1 MDKSIKTSIMITT
14 KHRPGIIFLLL
25 LLCIAIPLTSFSQS
39 LEEKFDT
46 LLQER
51 YKPDGS
57 GATVLVAKQGK
68 IIYHKAF
75 GLANIELEV
84 PMKPSNVFE
93 IGSITKQFTS
103 VAILMLMEQ
112 GKLTIED
119 EITKFI
125 PDYPTHGKKIT
136 IHHLLN
142 HTSGIKSYTSM
153 NLSEIAAKD
162 MTPTELINYFKNEP
176 MDFDPGEKWLYNNSG
191 YIILGFI
198 IEKISGQSY
207 EDFIEQNIFKPL
219 AMNNSYY
226 GSKREIIKNRASGYQ
241 TREGYINSAYLSMT
255 LPYAAGSLMSTVED
269 LHKWQNAVN
278 TNTLVKAET
287 IKKAFQNTTLNNG
300 KPTYYGYGW
309 SVNEINGVP
318 TIEHGG
324 GIFGYT
330 SYQIYIPEED
340 VHAAI
345 LTNCN
350 CNSPTDITIRIA
362 AIAIDKPYGE
372 EKKTNVSAS
381 ALKKLTGV
389 YKFED
394 GAVRSISLKDGQ
406 LYSQRDAGKQFKIF
420 PKAENTFF
428 FEDSFSEILFK
439 TGSKKPEAIFKNRV
453 KETKGYKTNAPIP
466 ADKKAITVSENILS
480 QYVGVY
486 QIKEG
491 FNLTISLENGQL
503 ISQATGQKSFKIYPE
518 SETVFFVKEF
528 SASLEFIKENN
539 KVVSAV
545 LNQGGQK
552 TPAKRID

>member
-1 MDKSIKTSIMITT
+1 MIST
-14 KHRPGIIFLLL
+14 KHRLGITFLLL

-39 LEEKFDT
+39 IEEKFDT

-51 YKPDGS
+51 YKPDGP

-75 GLANIELEV
+75 GLANIELQV
-84 PMKPSNVFE
+84 PMKPNNVFE

-112 GKLTIED
+112 GKLTIQD

-207 EDFIEQNIFKPL
+207 EDFVEQNIFTPL

-226 GSKREIIKNRASGYQ
+226 GSKREVIKNRASGYQ
-241 TREGYINSAYLSMT
+241 TREGYVNSAYLSMT

-278 TNTLVKAET
+278 TNVLVKAET
-287 IKKAFQNTTLNNG
+287 IKKAFQNTTLKNG

-309 SVNEINGVP
+309 SVNEIKGIP

-362 AIAIDKPYGE
+362 AIAIDKPYGK
-372 EKKTNVSAS
+372 EKIADVSAS

-389 YKFED
+389 YEFED

-406 LYSQRDAGKQFKIF
+406 LYSQRDAGKKFKIF

-439 TGSKKPEAIFKNRV
+439 TDSKKPEAIFKNRA
-453 KETKGYKTNAPIP
+453 KESKGFKTNAPIP
-466 ADKKAITVSENILS
+466 EDKKAITVSENILS
-480 QYVGVY
+480 QYVGIY

-539 KVVSAV
+539 KVVRAV
-545 LNQGGQK
+545 LEQGGKK
-552 TPAKRID
+552 TPAKRMD

>member
-1 MDKSIKTSIMITT
+1 MITT
-14 KHRPGIIFLLL
+14 KHRLGITFSLL

-39 LEEKFDT
+39 IEEKFDT

-51 YKPDGS
+51 YKPDGP

-75 GLANIELEV
+75 GLANMELQV
-84 PMKPSNVFE
+84 PMKSNNVFE

-112 GKLTIED
+112 GKLTIQD

-207 EDFIEQNIFKPL
+207 EDFVEQNIFTPL

-226 GSKREIIKNRASGYQ
+226 GSKREVIKNRASGYQ
-241 TREGYINSAYLSMT
+241 TREGYVNSAYLSMT

-278 TNTLVKAET
+278 TNVLVKAET

-309 SVNEINGVP
+309 SVNEIKGIP

-362 AIAIDKPYGE
+362 AIAIDKPYGK
-372 EKKTNVSAS
+372 EKIADVSAS

-389 YKFED
+389 YEFED

-406 LYSQRDAGKQFKIF
+406 LYSQRDAGKKFKIF
-420 PKAENTFF
+420 PKTENTFF
-428 FEDSFSEILFK
+428 FEDSFSEILFN
-439 TGSKKPEAIFKNRV
+439 TDGKKPEAIFKNRA
-453 KETKGYKTNAPIP
+453 KESKGFKTNAPIP

-491 FNLTISLENGQL
+491 FNLAISLENGQL

-539 KVVSAV
+539 KVVRAV
-545 LNQGGQK
+545 LEQGGKK
-552 TPAKRID
+552 TPAKRMD